1 MNATAQ
7 FAGHNARPDAGT
19 RLAMFRQMLR
29 IRSVEERISQLY
41 PEQEIRCP
49 THLCTGQEAP
59 PVGVSAHL
67 AGDDMVF
74 SAHRSHG
81 HYLAKGANL
90 KAMMAELYGKVTGCA
105 LGKGGSQHLIDLEA
119 GFMGSAPILASTI
132 SVGVGATWGRRR
144 LGRPCV
150 TAIYF
155 GDGATEEGTFYEA
168 LNFAAVEKLPV
179 IFVCENNLYSV
190 HAAMDVRQPS
200 NRTLTD
206 FARGNGVFALS
217 GDGNDVE
224 EVWRLG
230 GEAVARAR
238 AGDGPAFLE
247 LFTYRQREHV
257 GPNPDLDLNYRSVEE
272 FESWVKRDPVPTYR
286 ARLESEGTL
295 DAAAYARMQAEIAAE
310 VEDAV
315 RFAKDSPFP
324 PPELLGQ
331 HVYPEPAHPE
341 AGS

>member
-1 MNATAQ
+1 MNATAT
-7 FAGHNARPDAGT
+7 FAGSNARPNAET
-19 RLAMFRQMLR
+19 RLAMFREMLR
-29 IRSVEERISQLY
+29 IRAVEERISQLY

-49 THLCTGQEAP
+49 THLCIGQEAP

-67 AGDDMVF
+67 RHDDMVF

-81 HYLAKGANL
+81 HYLAKGADL
-90 KAMMAELYGKVTGCA
+90 KGMMAELYGKVTGCA

-132 SVGVGATWGRRR
+132 SVGVGASWGRRR
-144 LGRPCV
+144 LGRDCV

-155 GDGATEEGTFYEA
+155 GDGATEEGTYYEA

-190 HAAMDVRQPS
+190 HATMAVRQPA

-206 FARGNGVFALS
+206 FARGNGVYALS

-224 EVWRLG
+224 EVWRLAG
-230 GEAVARAR
+230 DVVERAR
-238 AGDGPAFLE
+238 NGGGPAFLE
-247 LFTYRQREHV
+247 LFTYRHREHV

-272 FESWVKRDPVPTYR
+272 FESWVKRDPVITYR
-286 ARLESEGTL
+286 ARLEAEGTL
-295 DAAAYARMQAEIAAE
+295 PTPDYDRMNAGITAE
-310 VEDAV
+310 VDEAV
-315 RFAKDSPFP
+315 RFAKESPFP
-324 PPELLGQ
+324 PPEMLTQ
-331 HVYPEPAHPE
+331 HIYPEPRR
-341 AGS
+341 

>member
-1 MNATAQ
+1 MNATVKL
-7 FAGHNARPDAGT
+7 AGSNARPNAET
-19 RLAMFRQMLR
+19 RLAMFREMLR
-29 IRSVEERISQLY
+29 IRTVEERISQLY

-49 THLCTGQEAP
+49 THLCIGQEAP

-67 AGDDMVF
+67 RPDDMVF

-81 HYLAKGANL
+81 HYLAKGADL

-105 LGKGGSQHLIDLEA
+105 LGKGGSQHLVDLEA

-144 LGRPCV
+144 LGKECV

-155 GDGATEEGTFYEA
+155 GDGATEEGTYYEA
-168 LNFAAVEKLPV
+168 LNFAQVEKLPV

-190 HAAMDVRQPS
+190 HATMAVRQPS

-206 FARGNGVFALS
+206 FARGNGVYALS

-224 EVWRLG
+224 DVWRLA
-230 GEAVARAR
+230 GEAVERAR
-238 AGDGPAFLE
+238 NGGGPAFLE
-247 LFTYRQREHV
+247 LFTYRHREHV

-272 FESWVKRDPVPTYR
+272 FESWVKRDPVITYR
-286 ARLESEGTL
+286 ARLEAEGAL
-295 DAAAYARMQAEIAAE
+295 PAYDQVYAGINAE
-310 VEDAV
+310 VDEAV
-315 RFAKDSPFP
+315 RFAKESPFP
-324 PPELLGQ
+324 PPEMLTQ
-331 HVYPEPAHPE
+331 HIYPEPRR
-341 AGS
+341 